1 MVKGSNNGVSG
12 PKRRL
17 DLDDDTNKTE
27 SKKEEVGMKKQLV
40 ENPYKKPK
48 SNTSAVVDASIIPT
62 ETGIEKFFTKDK
74 NDDGKKKVPPAA
86 KRKLVSPSRGV
97 EEQKQSD
104 TRSGGKEEL
113 YYHSDN
119 SSEGQVPPKETNP
132 DHIHESIDYHHR
144 GEVTLSTGQM
154 NAYRFIRNHFLIPRN
169 IELDPDFGPWS
180 GICFEERVL
189 RAYTLGQLLP
199 KKPKKGGVGAMLKV
213 CTYCGT
219 EGHKRDGCLKLI

>member
-27 SKKEEVGMKKQLV
+27 SKKEEVGKKQLV
-40 ENPYKKPK
+40 DNPYKKPK
-48 SNTSAVVDASIIPT
+48 SNTSAADASIITP

-74 NDDGKKKVPPAA
+74 KDDGKKKVPPAA

-97 EEQKQSD
+97 EEQQQSD
-104 TRSGGKEEL
+104 TRSGKEEL

-119 SSEGQVPPKETNP
+119 SSEGQVPKATTNP
-132 DHIHESIDYHHR
+132 YHIHESIDYHHR

-154 NAYRFIRNHFLIPRN
+154 GAYRFIRNHFLIPRN

-199 KKPKKGGVGAMLKV
+199 KKPKKGGDGSMLKV
-213 CTYCGT
+213 CTYCGN
-219 EGHKRDGCLKLI
+219 EGHKRDGCLELI

>member
-1 MVKGSNNGVSG
+1 MVKGSNSGVSG

-27 SKKEEVGMKKQLV
+27 SKKEEVGKKQLV
-40 ENPYKKPK
+40 DNPYKKPK
-48 SNTSAVVDASIIPT
+48 SNTSAADASIITP
-62 ETGIEKFFTKDK
+62 ETSIEKFFTKDK
-74 NDDGKKKVPPAA
+74 KDDGKKKVPPAA
-86 KRKLVSPSRGV
+86 KRKLLVSPSRGV
-97 EEQKQSD
+97 EEQQQSD
-104 TRSGGKEEL
+104 TRSGKEEL

-119 SSEGQVPPKETNP
+119 SSEDQVPKETNP
-132 DHIHESIDYHHR
+132 DHIHESIDYRHR
-144 GEVTLSTGQM
+144 GEVKLSTGQM
-154 NAYRFIRNHFLIPRN
+154 GAYRFIRNHFLIPRN

-199 KKPKKGGVGAMLKV
+199 KKPKRGDGSMLKV

>member
-1 MVKGSNNGVSG
+1 MVKGSNNNVSG

-27 SKKEEVGMKKQLV
+27 SKKEEVGKRQLV
-40 ENPYKKPK
+40 DNPYKKPK
-48 SNTSAVVDASIIPT
+48 SNTSTVVDASIITP

-74 NDDGKKKVPPAA
+74 KDDGKKKVPPAA

-97 EEQKQSD
+97 EEQQQSD
-104 TRSGGKEEL
+104 TRSGKEEL

-119 SSEGQVPPKETNP
+119 SSEGEVPKETNP

-154 NAYRFIRNHFLIPRN
+154 GAYIFIRNHFLIPRN

-199 KKPKKGGVGAMLKV
+199 KKPKKGDDGAMLKV